1 MTFLPASNIGEAIG
15 NTIVG
20 LGTVFVILIFLIF
33 VISLFKYVN
42 KFAMSREAAAK
53 AAAPAPKAAPKAA
66 APAAPA
72 VPVGPGT
79 MANAKVNIADEVEGP
94 IAAVILAAV
103 AETCG
108 GNFKV
113 TSIKKSK

>member
-1 MTFLPASNIGEAIG
+1 MTFLPATNLGVAIG

-20 LGTVFVILIFLIF
+20 LGTVFTILAFLIL

-42 KFAMSREAAAK
+42 KFAMAQEAAAK
-53 AAAPAPKAAPKAA
+53 AAAPAPAPKAA
-66 APAAPA
+66 PAPAAPA

-79 MANAKVNIADEVEGP
+79 MANAAVNFGDEVEGP